1 MPDQVRHDRGR
12 VIPAKAI
19 TTVLRH
25 RSSFILTPSL
35 QIPIFQAI
43 MLKGILVSMRP
54 AHWVKNLI
62 IFAALVFAEA
72 YMIPGKIYLAILAF
86 LAFGFGASSV
96 YLVNDI
102 FDRENDKNHPIKSR
116 RPVASGTLAIPAA
129 AVAAIILLALSIA
142 LGIYINSSTSLVLIV
157 YVALNL
163 AYSTILKHLV
173 IIDVMSI
180 AAGFVLRA
188 VAGGLAIDVPIS
200 AWLLVCTTLL
210 ALFLGFGKR
219 RHELTL
225 LSQNAIGHRR
235 ALEHYSTPFLD
246 QMISV
251 VTASTVVAYAFYTL
265 SPEVAEH
272 FGTKWLSITIPFV
285 LYGVFR
291 YLYLIFHKEMGGNPT
306 RLLLTDP
313 PLLLC
318 VLLWLASVL
327 LVINFG

>member
-1 MPDQVRHDRGR
+1 
-12 VIPAKAI
+12 
-19 TTVLRH
+19 
-25 RSSFILTPSL
+25 
-35 QIPIFQAI
+35 
-43 MLKGILVSMRP
+43 MLKGILISMRP

-62 IFAALVFAEA
+62 IFAALVFAQV
-72 YMIPGKIYLAILAF
+72 YMNPGKIYLAIIAF
-86 LAFGFGASSV
+86 MAFNFGTSSV

-102 FDRENDKNHPIKSR
+102 FDRENDKNHPLKSH
-116 RPVASGTLAIPAA
+116 RPIASGRVTAPAASAA
-129 AVAAIILLALSIA
+129 AVILLAISVALSFYVNA
-142 LGIYINSSTSLVLIV
+142 STAVALIV
-157 YVALNL
+157 YVILNF
-163 AYSTILKHLV
+163 AYSVALKHLV
-173 IIDVMSI
+173 IIDVMTI

-188 VAGGLAIDVPIS
+188 VAGGFAVDVPVS

-225 LSQNAIGHRR
+225 LTDNAAGHRR

-265 SPEVAEH
+265 SPEVVEH
-272 FGTKWLSITIPFV
+272 FHTKWLSSTIPFV
-285 LYGVFR
+285 LYGIFR
-291 YLYLIFHKEMGGNPT
+291 YLYLIFHKEMGGSPT

-318 VLLWLASVL
+318 VILWLGTVL
-327 LVINFG
+327 LVINLG